1 MAVLSPGAAQLPAG
15 IGSWSRSDLRR
26 SRIHPSR
33 QRARMRRRSL
43 AGLTAIAVTGGTLLA
58 TGAPAQADDPVM
70 LLHVRQ
76 ADANCS
82 DQGPGSDDTPFC
94 TIGAAAAVVTAP
106 GEVWVDG
113 GTYAERVT
121 ITSSGTP
128 EAGIAFKARNP
139 RTPVTLV
146 GPNAGL
152 VVDGQHDIYIQEIN
166 VSGSADVPALDLRNA
181 SNVVVAGGR
190 FTMANV
196 ATAPAIRLANVTWS
210 WLDGLIATGAALA
223 DGLTMDAST
232 SDVRVS
238 NTLVSTGPNHVAADG
253 GVGIRVDGPR
263 STIVGGDVAGF
274 SGAAISVGPAAS
286 TTVIAN
292 NRIKGGIGYGIHN
305 RGAVGTAIAN
315 NDIQDRC
322 LGGVRVDGTS
332 SEVSVQNNVL
342 RNNGAFNQGYCDPQ
356 AAEGAEIAVHDAALS
371 GTVIDYNNTWHESA
385 SATGY
390 SWNGTRMGLTQF
402 RTVSGQAAHD
412 RYTSDVRENVDS
424 ANSTA
429 PGYQELDTEGKP
441 RRDDPAVANTGAG
454 PIAYADRGAA
464 ESIKHPVSSFDA
476 TVDLATSTVRVDASA
491 STPGFV
497 PIRDYDF
504 NWGDGI
510 STRQSSPIATHKYA
524 TPGTYNV
531 TVSPIGTDGLSGS
544 STEQVS
550 VLRRT
555 ASVGLLAMSNRRYV
569 GTSASVLLPN
579 QAGLTAAA
587 QYDLGDA
594 GNGQVA
600 LVSRSNGRY
609 VTQSANESL
618 NAAGQVVGTTEKFTV
633 VRNSDGTVSLKA
645 SNNLYVTADASG
657 TVSMSASRSTIG
669 VSEKFAQVPV
679 ADANRSLKASVNG
692 RFVIADGA
700 GVKPLIA
707 SAATAGSWERFDFAD
722 LGNGQVAL
730 FARANSRFVS
740 ADGAGAKP
748 LIANGP
754 AVSTWERFTLVR
766 NSDGTVSFK
775 AGINNKYV
783 SADGAGSKPL
793 IANGPVVSTWEKFTL
808 G

>member
-1 MAVLSPGAAQLPAG
+1 
-15 IGSWSRSDLRR
+15 
-26 SRIHPSR
+26 
-33 QRARMRRRSL
+33 MRRRSL
-43 AGLTAIAVTGGTLLA
+43 AGLTAIAVTGGSLLA

-70 LLHVRQ
+70 MLYVKQ

-106 GEVWVDG
+106 GAVLIEG

-121 ITSSGTP
+121 VTSSGVP
-128 EAGIAFKARNP
+128 EARIAFTAWNA

-152 VVDGQHDIYIQEIN
+152 VIDGQHDIQIENIN
-166 VSGSADVPALDLRNA
+166 VSGSTDVPALDLRNA
-181 SNVVVAGGR
+181 SNIMIAGGT

-196 ATAPAIRLANVTWS
+196 ATAPAIRLANVRV
-210 WLDGLIATGAALA
+210 AALEQLTVSGTA
-223 DGLTMDAST
+223 LAGGLTMDAST
-232 SDVRVS
+232 SEV
-238 NTLVSTGPNHVAADG
+238 LVEDALVATDPKHVAADG
-253 GVGIRVDGPR
+253 GVGIRVDGPQN
-263 STIVGGDVAGF
+263 TIIDGDVAGF
-274 SGAAISVGPAAS
+274 SGAAISVGPAAAG
-286 TTVIAN
+286 TVIAN
-292 NRIKGGIGYGIHN
+292 NRIGGGIGYGIHN

-315 NDIQDRC
+315 NEIQDRC
-322 LGGVRVDGTS
+322 LGGIRVDGAS
-332 SEVSVQNNVL
+332 SQVSVQNNVL
-342 RNNGAFNQGYCDPQ
+342 RNNAAFTQGYCDPQ
-356 AAEGAEIAVHDAALS
+356 APEGAEIAVHDAALS
-371 GTVIDYNNTWHESA
+371 GTVIDYNNTWHQSA

-429 PGYQELDTEGKP
+429 PGYQELDTNGKP
-441 RRDDPAVANTGAG
+441 RRDDPAVPNTGAG
-454 PIAYADRGAA
+454 PIAYADRGTT

-497 PIRDYDF
+497 PIRDYDVS
-504 NWGDGI
+504 WGDGT
-510 STRQSSPIATHKYA
+510 STRHSSPIATHKYA
-524 TPGTYNV
+524 KPATYNV

-569 GTSASVLLPN
+569 ATSASVLLPN

-600 LVSRSNGRY
+600 LVARSNGRY

-618 NAAGQVVGTTEKFTV
+618 NAAGQVVGTPEKFTV

-657 TVSMSASRSTIG
+657 TVSMSASRSTISA
-669 VSEKFAQVPV
+669 SEKFAQVPV

-692 RFVIADGA
+692 RFVMADGA

-707 SAATAGSWERFDFAD
+707 SAATVGSWERFDIAD
-722 LGNGQVAL
+722 LGSGQIAL
-730 FARANSRFVS
+730 FARVNSRFVS
-740 ADGAGAKP
+740 ADGAGTKP

-754 AVSTWERFTLVR
+754 AVSTWERFTMVR

-775 AGINNKYV
+775 AGINSKYV

-793 IANGPVVSTWEKFTL
+793 IANGPAVSTWEKFTL

>member
-1 MAVLSPGAAQLPAG
+1 
-15 IGSWSRSDLRR
+15 
-26 SRIHPSR
+26 
-33 QRARMRRRSL
+33 MRRRSL

-70 LLHVRQ
+70 LLHVNQ

-106 GEVWVDG
+106 GEVWIDG

-196 ATAPAIRLANVTWS
+196 ATAPAIRLANATWT

-238 NTLVSTGPNHVAADG
+238 NTLVSTAPNHVAADN

-263 STIVGGDVAGF
+263 STIVDGDVAGF

-286 TTVIAN
+286 ATVIAN
-292 NRIKGGIGYGIHN
+292 NRIRGGIGYGIHN
-305 RGAVGTAIAN
+305 RGAVGTGIAN

-322 LGGVRVDGTS
+322 LGGVRVDGAS
-332 SEVSVQNNVL
+332 SQVSVQNNVL

-356 AAEGAEIAVHDAALS
+356 APAGAEIGVHGAALS
-371 GTVIDYNNTWHESA
+371 GTVIDYNNTWHQTA

-412 RYTSDVRENVDS
+412 RYTSDVRDNVDS

-429 PGYQELDTEGKP
+429 PGYQDLDTSGKP

-454 PIAYADRGAA
+454 PIVYADRGTA
-464 ESIKHPVSSFDA
+464 ESIKYPVSSFDA

-497 PIRDYDF
+497 PIDSYEFR
-504 NWGDGI
+504 WGDGT
-510 STRQSSPIATHKYA
+510 STSQSGPIATHKYA
-524 TPGTYNV
+524 TSGTYDV
-531 TVSPIGTDGLSGS
+531 TVVPRGSDGLVGS

-555 ASVGLLAMSNRRYV
+555 ASVGLLALSNRRYV

-579 QAGLTAAA
+579 QVGLTAAA
-587 QYDLGDA
+587 QYDLADA

-600 LVSRSNGRY
+600 LVARANGRY
-609 VTQSANESL
+609 VTQSANEAL
-618 NAAGQVVGTTEKFTV
+618 NAESQVVGASEKFTV

-645 SNNLYVTADASG
+645 TNNLYVTADASG

-669 VSEKFAQVPV
+669 AWEKFAQVPV

-692 RFVIADGA
+692 RFVMADGA

-707 SAATAGSWERFDFAD
+707 SAATAGSWERYDFAD
-722 LGNGQVAL
+722 LGGGQIAV

-740 ADGAGAKP
+740 ADGAGTKP

-754 AVSTWERFTLVR
+754 AVSTWERFTMVR

-793 IANGPVVSTWEKFTL
+793 IANGPAVSTWEKFTL

>member
-1 MAVLSPGAAQLPAG
+1 
-15 IGSWSRSDLRR
+15 
-26 SRIHPSR
+26 
-33 QRARMRRRSL
+33 MRRRSL

-58 TGAPAQADDPVM
+58 AGAPAQADDPVI
-70 LLHVRQ
+70 LYVKQ

-106 GEVWVDG
+106 GAVLIEG

-121 ITSSGTP
+121 LTSSGVP
-128 EAGIAFKARNP
+128 EAQIAFMAWNA

-152 VVDGQHDIYIQEIN
+152 VIDGQHDIYIQEIN

-181 SNVVVAGGR
+181 SNIMIAGGK

-196 ATAPAIRLANVTWS
+196 ATAPAVRLANVTGAM
-210 WLDGLIATGAALA
+210 LEQATVSGTALA
-223 DGLTMDAST
+223 GGVTMDAST
-232 SDVRVS
+232 SGVLIDD
-238 NTLVSTGPNHVAADG
+238 TLVSTDPKHVAADD
-253 GVGIRVDGPR
+253 GVGIRIDGPQN
-263 STIVGGDVAGF
+263 TISDGDVAGF

-286 TTVIAN
+286 GAVIAN
-292 NRIKGGIGYGIHN
+292 NRIGGGIGYGIHN

-322 LGGVRVDGTS
+322 LGGVRVDGAS
-332 SEVSVQNNVL
+332 SQVSVQNNLL
-342 RNNGAFNQGYCDPQ
+342 RNNSAFNQGYCDPQ
-356 AAEGAEIAVHDAALS
+356 APEGAEIGVYDAAPS
-371 GTVIDYNNTWHESA
+371 GTVIDYNNTWHQTA

-412 RYTSDVRENVDS
+412 RYTSDVRDNVDS

-429 PGYQELDTEGKP
+429 PGYQELDTSGKP

-454 PIAYADRGAA
+454 PIAYADRGTT
-464 ESIKHPVSSFDA
+464 ESIKYPVSSFDA

-497 PIRDYDF
+497 PIDSYEFR
-504 NWGDGI
+504 WGDGT
-510 STRQSSPIATHKYA
+510 SYTSQSGPIATHKYA
-524 TPGTYNV
+524 KPGTYDV
-531 TVSPIGTDGLSGS
+531 TVVPRGSDGLVGT

-569 GTSASVLLPN
+569 GTSAPVLLPN
-579 QAGLTAAA
+579 QVGLTAAA
-587 QYDLGDA
+587 QYDLADA

-600 LVSRSNGRY
+600 LVARANGRY

-657 TVSMSASRSTIG
+657 AVSMSASRSTIG

-722 LGNGQVAL
+722 LGNGQIAL

-754 AVSTWERFTLVR
+754 AVSTWERFTVVR

-793 IANGPVVSTWEKFTL
+793 IANGPAVSTWEKFTL

>member
-1 MAVLSPGAAQLPAG
+1 
-15 IGSWSRSDLRR
+15 
-26 SRIHPSR
+26 
-33 QRARMRRRSL
+33 MRRRSL

-58 TGAPAQADDPVM
+58 TGTPAQAAEPEV
-70 LLHVRQ
+70 LYVKQ

-82 DQGPGSDDTPFC
+82 DQGPGSATAPFC
-94 TIGAAAAVVTAP
+94 TISAAAAVVTA
-106 GEVWVDG
+106 GTTVYVDG

-121 ITSSGTP
+121 ITRSGTVELP
-128 EAGIAFKARNP
+128 ISFIANTP

-152 VVDGQHDIYIQEIN
+152 VVDGQHDIYIQELN

-181 SNVVVAGGR
+181 SNILVAGSK

-196 ATAPAIRLANVTWS
+196 ATAPAIRLANVTVS
-210 WLDGLIATGAALA
+210 ALEQVIASGTALA
-223 DGLTMDAST
+223 GGLTMDAST
-232 SDVRVS
+232 SEVIIDD
-238 NTLVSTGPNHVAADG
+238 TLVSTDPKHAPSGG
-253 GVGIRVDGPR
+253 GVGIRIDGPR
-263 STIVGGDVAGF
+263 NTILSGDVAGF

-286 TTVIAN
+286 STVIAN
-292 NRIKGGIGYGIHN
+292 NRIKGGIGYGIHS

-322 LGGVRVDGTS
+322 LGGIRVDGAS
-332 SEVSVQNNVL
+332 SQVSVQNNVL

-356 AAEGAEIAVHDAALS
+356 APEGAEIGVYDEAPS
-371 GTVIDYNNTWHESA
+371 GTVIDYNNTWHQST

-412 RYTSDVRENVDS
+412 RYTADVRENIDS

-429 PGYQELDTEGKP
+429 PGYQDLDTDGKP

-454 PIAYADRGAA
+454 PIAYADRGTA
-464 ESIKHPVSSFDA
+464 ESVKHPVASFDA
-476 TVDLATSTVRVDASA
+476 TVDLGTSTVRVDASA
-491 STPGFV
+491 STPGFT
-497 PIRDYDF
+497 PIDMYEF
-504 NWGDGI
+504 SWGDGTSVTQ
-510 STRQSSPIATHKYA
+510 STPIATHKYA
-524 TPGTYNV
+524 TPGTYDV
-531 TVSPIGTDGLSGS
+531 TVSPRGTDGLSGS
-544 STEQVS
+544 STEKVS

-555 ASVGLLAMSNRRYV
+555 ASVGLLALSTLRYV
-569 GTSASVLLPN
+569 GAAPMRPN

-587 QYDLGDA
+587 QYDLADA

-600 LVSRSNGRY
+600 LVARANGRY
-609 VTQSANESL
+609 VTQLANESL
-618 NAAGQVVGTTEKFTV
+618 SAESQAVGAAEKFTV

-645 SNNLYVTADASG
+645 SNNLYATADPSG
-657 TVSMSASRSTIG
+657 ALTLSASRSTI
-669 VSEKFAQVPV
+669 SAQEKFHQVPV

-722 LGNGQVAL
+722 LGNGQIAI
-730 FARANSRFVS
+730 FARANNRFVS

-748 LIANGP
+748 LIAK
-754 AVSTWERFTLVR
+754 ASTASTWERFTLVR
-766 NSDGTVSFK
+766 SSDGTVSLK
-775 AGINNKYV
+775 AGVNNLYV

-793 IANGPVVSTWEKFTL
+793 IANRPTISTWERFIL

>member
-1 MAVLSPGAAQLPAG
+1 
-15 IGSWSRSDLRR
+15 
-26 SRIHPSR
+26 
-33 QRARMRRRSL
+33 MRRRSL

-70 LLHVRQ
+70 ILYVKQ

-82 DQGPGSDDTPFC
+82 DQGPGSPDTPFC
-94 TIGAAAAVVTAP
+94 TIGAAAAVVKAP
-106 GEVWVDG
+106 GAVFIEG

-121 ITSSGTP
+121 VTSSGTP
-128 EAGIAFKARNP
+128 EARIAFSAR
-139 RTPVTLV
+139 TTSAPVTLV

-152 VVDGQHDIYIQEIN
+152 VIDGQHDIQIEDIN
-166 VSGSADVPALDLRNA
+166 VRGSIDVPALDLRNA
-181 SNVVVAGGR
+181 SNIMIAGGT

-196 ATAPAIRLANVTWS
+196 ATAPAIRLANVQV
-210 WLDGLIATGAALA
+210 AALEQLVA
-223 DGLTMDAST
+223 SGTALAGGVTMDAST
-232 SDVRVS
+232 SEV
-238 NTLVSTGPNHVAADG
+238 LVEDSLVATDPKHVAAD
-253 GVGIRVDGPR
+253 GVGIRVDGPQN
-263 STIVGGDVAGF
+263 TIIDGDVAGF
-274 SGAAISVGPAAS
+274 SGAAISVGPAAAG
-286 TTVIAN
+286 TVIAN
-292 NRIKGGIGYGIHN
+292 NRIMGGIGYGIHN

-315 NDIQDRC
+315 NEIQDRC
-322 LGGVRVDGTS
+322 LGGIRVDGAS
-332 SEVSVQNNVL
+332 SQVSVQNSVL
-342 RNNGAFNQGYCDPQ
+342 RNNAAFNQGYCDPQ
-356 AAEGAEIAVHDAALS
+356 APEGAEIAVHDAALS
-371 GTVIDYNNTWHESA
+371 GTVIDYNNTWHQSA
-385 SATGY
+385 SGTGY
-390 SWNGTRMGLTQF
+390 SWNGTRMGLAQF

-429 PGYQELDTEGKP
+429 PGYQELDTNGKP

-454 PIAYADRGAA
+454 PIAYADRGTT

-497 PIRDYDF
+497 PIRDYQIS
-504 NWGDGI
+504 WGDGI
-510 STRQSSPIATHKYA
+510 STTHSSPIATHKYA

-531 TVSPIGTDGLSGS
+531 TVSPTGTDGLTGS

-569 GTSASVLLPN
+569 GTSASALLPN

-587 QYDLGDA
+587 QYDLADA

-600 LVSRSNGRY
+600 LVARSNGRY

-618 NAAGQVVGTTEKFTV
+618 NAAGQVVGTPEKFAV

-657 TVSMSASRSTIG
+657 AVSMSASRSTISA
-669 VSEKFAQVPV
+669 SEKFAQVPV

-692 RFVIADGA
+692 RYVMADGA

-707 SAATAGSWERFDFAD
+707 SAATIGSWERFDIAD
-722 LGNGQVAL
+722 LGSGQIAL
-730 FARANSRFVS
+730 FARANSHFVS
-740 ADGAGAKP
+740 ADGAGTKP

-754 AVSTWERFTLVR
+754 AVSTWEKFTMVR

-775 AGINNKYV
+775 AGINSKYV

-793 IANGPVVSTWEKFTL
+793 IANGPAVSTWEKFTL